1 VDHFKHQAVHRRFVQ
16 DSLLT
21 QQELEFFHPDNGHK
35 SLLEASDERSV
46 WEAIEQLPP
55 KCREVV
61 KLRYMQGMKTAEI
74 SDAMGI
80 SSRTVETQLYKAVKQ
95 LRTMI
100 RKLGIFSWIFF

>member
-1 VDHFKHQAVHRRFVQ
+1 M
-16 DSLLT
+16 
-21 QQELEFFHPDNGHK
+21 EF
-35 SLLEASDERSV
+35 

-100 RKLGIFSWIFF
+100 RKFSIFSWIFF